1 MNTTSDKTKEIHD
14 VVLTSKLRGDAPEF
28 VPMKSNV
35 TSLTIVTSW

>member
-1 MNTTSDKTKEIHD
+1 MNAASDETKEVRD